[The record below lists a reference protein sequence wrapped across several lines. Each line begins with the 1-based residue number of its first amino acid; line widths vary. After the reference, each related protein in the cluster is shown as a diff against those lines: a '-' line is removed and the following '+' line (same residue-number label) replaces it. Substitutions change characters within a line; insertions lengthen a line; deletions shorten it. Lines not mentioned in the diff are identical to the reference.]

1 MLQCAPETRESICPE
16 DSDEMLAFYPKP
28 PNTPDAIHHGTDNS
42 DTHMA
47 DVAAEEVK
55 TLPQPD
61 KNK

>member
-1 MLQCAPETRESICPE
+1 V
-16 DSDEMLAFYPKP
+16 
-28 PNTPDAIHHGTDNS
+28 IHHGTDNS

-47 DVAAEEVK
+47 DVTAEEVK